1 VGNQG
6 AGWEHNQSSD
16 REKTSLI
23 QPAQNTWLPLR
34 QSDGAGDTGMKAIKP
49 YKNGYLLILGNGKVQ
64 FWDEQ
69 MLKVM
74 SMAYDEMR
82 FVAEGNRKRF
92 DL

>member
-1 VGNQG
+1 MNG
-6 AGWEHNQSSD
+6 
-16 REKTSLI
+16 L
-23 QPAQNTWLPLR
+23 
-34 QSDGAGDTGMKAIKP
+34 KP
-49 YKNGYLLILGNGKVQ
+49 YKNGYLLIIGNGRVQ

-82 FVAEGNRKRF
+82 FVSEGSRKRF